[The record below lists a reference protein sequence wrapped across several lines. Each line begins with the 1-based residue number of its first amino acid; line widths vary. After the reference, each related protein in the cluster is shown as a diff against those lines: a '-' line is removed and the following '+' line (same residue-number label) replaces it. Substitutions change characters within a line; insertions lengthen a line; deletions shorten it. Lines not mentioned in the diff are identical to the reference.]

1 MEKAET
7 KYPDQWK
14 EYRSRKMLLI
24 TLLGGWFPFGFL
36 VGFVSPMLFGSYIAA
51 YIGGC
56 VYCVVAMAAWLR
68 YVFYSCPKCGTNLR
82 GCQLY
87 SKKCRKCGEI
97 IGNNGLAA
105 SGNGLKTD

>member
-56 VYCVVAMAAWLR
+56 VYCVVAMAA
-68 YVFYSCPKCGTNLR
+68 CGTNLR